1 MVAVS
6 ESHERALKTVI
17 RRIVPALFMHQQPWA
32 VLGSTASSLQGL
44 PVEPPDID
52 IATSIPGA
60 YLISGCL
67 IDYMRNPVRYGE
79 TENYASHFGIFDVE
93 GVRVE
98 VMGDL
103 VIRGVGGVIDTTEHF
118 TRWSEKVRVVKVD
131 GIPVPCV
138 PLEWQLVANLIIG
151 RYDRSQAIAE
161 FFASHPYDA
170 AFVEDICSDE
180 RLLPPVR
187 ERVRTL
193 LRLDETSRTPAG

>member
-1 MVAVS
+1 MVAMS
-6 ESHERALKTVI
+6 EAHQRALRTLI

-32 VLGSTASSLQGL
+32 LIGSTASSLQGL

-79 TENYASHFGIFDVE
+79 TENYASHFGIFDIE

-103 VIRGVGGVIDTTEHF
+103 IIRGVGGVIDTTEHF
-118 TRWSEKVRVVKVD
+118 TRWSEKVRVVNVD
-131 GIPVPCV
+131 GIGVPCV

-151 RYDRSQAIAE
+151 RYDRSHAIAE
-161 FFASHPYDA
+161 HFAAHPYDA
-170 AFVEDICSDE
+170 AFVDDICNDA

-187 ERVRTL
+187 ERVKTL
-193 LRLDETSRTPAG
+193 LRLDEVSQTTTG